1 MLCSPT
7 YWTHIKR
14 AQSETVKGFNQWCF
28 LEIKRNVRPKNE
40 KTWTYPKAYNHDDEL
55 HHANSLQCKRSICF
69 IQTFGRQKDDYTN
82 TVYLEEK
89 TKRLSEFRRLK
100 PRSCVNKGIQGKQQ
114 RFNLPRIKTVLKC
127 VPSCENGLNLYSSIP
142 SNLRISLVIESST

>member
-1 MLCSPT
+1 MVFFGNQK
-7 YWTHIKR
+7 KR
-14 AQSETVKGFNQWCF
+14 ETEERKNLDVPKGLQSRRWVAPRKQSAMQTIDG
-28 LEIKRNVRPKNE
+28 
-40 KTWTYPKAYNHDDEL
+40 
-55 HHANSLQCKRSICF
+55 F